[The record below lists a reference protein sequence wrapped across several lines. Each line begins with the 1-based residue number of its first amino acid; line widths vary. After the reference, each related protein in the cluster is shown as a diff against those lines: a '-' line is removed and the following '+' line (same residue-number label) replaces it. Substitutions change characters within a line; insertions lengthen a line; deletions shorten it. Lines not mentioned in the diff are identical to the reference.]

1 MNSTPLVSVVTPV
14 YNGGKYLDDCIRS
27 VRSQT
32 YAHIEHVILDNAS
45 TDDTGLIA
53 AAHAA
58 RDPRIKVFRN
68 PSTVPVIENW
78 NLANAQ
84 MSAASA
90 YCKTLHADDMLYPD
104 CIERMVDLAERNPG
118 VGVIG
123 ALRHRGT
130 AIQCDGLPKGKEVF
144 SGTKVARLFL
154 RGEVFAFAPTSG
166 MVRTA
171 LMRNRGAFFPPGYLH
186 ADLAAY
192 FSILDRTDFGFVDAV
207 LSFSRTH
214 ADSITTTVAER
225 RQTLLR
231 EALFMLREYG
241 PRYFAADELRELEA
255 GYLRRYYRILVRTAA
270 TRPNRA
276 FFRYHLDGL
285 RKAGSMPG
293 PGQLAAAVV
302 SEAFDCIARPARMW
316 GHLRNTLRG

>member
-1 MNSTPLVSVVTPV
+1 MNNAPLVSVVTPV

-32 YAHIEHVILDNAS
+32 YTVFEHVILDNGS

-58 RDPRIKVFRN
+58 RDPRIKLFRN
-68 PSTVPVIENW
+68 PRTLPVIENW

-84 MSAASA
+84 MSPASA
-90 YCKTLHADDMLYPD
+90 FCKTLHADDLLYPD
-104 CIERMVDLAERNPG
+104 CIERMVELAQRHPEA
-118 VGVIG
+118 GVIG
-123 ALRHRGT
+123 ALRHRG
-130 AIQCDGLPKGKEVF
+130 ARIQCGGLSKGREVF
-144 SGTKVARLFL
+144 SGMEVARLFL

-171 LMRNRGAFFPPGYLH
+171 LMPNRGAFFPPGYLH

-192 FSILDRTDFGFVDAV
+192 FNVLDRTRFGFVDAV
-207 LSFSRTH
+207 LSFSREH
-214 ADSITTTVAER
+214 EDSITATVADR
-225 RQTLLR
+225 RRTLLR

-241 PRYFAADELRELEA
+241 PRYFAADELREIEDD
-255 GYLRRYYRILVRTAA
+255 YLRRYYRILVRAAA
-270 TRPNRA
+270 TRPDRA

-285 RKAGSMPG
+285 RKAGSVPG
-293 PGQLAAAVV
+293 PRQIAAAVM
-302 SEAFDCIARPARMW
+302 SEALECIARPGKMW
-316 GHLRNTLRG
+316 GHLRDTLRG